1 MFLAIGLTIV
11 FGSILLGYTMEGGNV
26 MVLVQIA
33 EFVIIIGCALGAVLL
48 ANTPSIIVGMI
59 KGTIGLLKPSGFNRK
74 AYTELLQVLYELF
87 YTARKDGLMGIESHV
102 ESPETSELFKKYP
115 VFHRKKQAPG

>member
-48 ANTPSIIVGMI
+48 ANTS
-59 KGTIGLLKPSGFNRK
+59 SG
-74 AYTELLQVLYELF
+74 
-87 YTARKDGLMGIESHV
+87 
-102 ESPETSELFKKYP
+102 
-115 VFHRKKQAPG
+115 